1 MYEKEDLHGIVKACS
16 DLCVETWTSS
26 VQEVNNLLVFER
38 QILLKIFGPVVVRKD
53 GESEVIKN
61 CRS

>member
-1 MYEKEDLHGIVKACS
+1 MVLLRPVVTCACGS
-16 DLCVETWTSS
+16 WTSS
-26 VQEVNNLLVFER
+26 VREENNLLVFER
-38 QILLKIFGPVVVRKD
+38 QILLKIFGPVILWKD